1 LERDEAIPDLA
12 SFSFVLML
20 FVHEKAAEVKIRT
33 FLCPVSLGEL
43 VIRHHPH
50 LKGKEIGS
58 GMKQVQYEVKL
69 DFILLFCF

>member
-20 FVHEKAAEVKIRT
+20 FVHEKAAEVIRT
-33 FLCPVSLGEL
+33 FLSPVSLGEL

-50 LKGKEIGS
+50 LKGKEIGL
-58 GMKQVQYEVKL
+58 GMKHVQYEVKL